1 MLFVFGI
8 AGIAGTVIGS
18 KTVERYKNASL
29 AAPLMIIAACLFL
42 LVPACANY
50 AGLAVLIFVWGAAVT
65 IVCLAF
71 QTLLLSV
78 ASDAA
83 DVATSL
89 YSGIF
94 NVGIGGG
101 AFIGSRVSEHFGF
114 LPVSFVG
121 AMLVCASLLMVSVIW
136 IKTGSAVLK
145 SGLEK
150 TDEDDFSR
158 TK

>member
-1 MLFVFGI
+1 MKRTL
-8 AGIAGTVIGS
+8 
-18 KTVERYKNASL
+18 L
-29 AAPLMIIAACLFL
+29 A
-42 LVPACANY
+42 
-50 AGLAVLIFVWGAAVT
+50 LAVLIFVWGAAVT

-145 SGLEK
+145 FGLEK